1 SVEIQNGQKNFYFPQ
16 GQRGIV
22 FGNQS
27 FQGGRDSQSNKPVQF
42 SNRLIQTVLKS
53 GRMDDA
59 LLSQR
64 NLEGKTLLHVAS
76 DKGHEKLLAKL
87 LAHPGIDI
95 NAMDN
100 YGYTALVLASDR
112 GYQKIVSKLLA
123 YPGIDIN
130 YRSQYGYTALGL
142 SCINGRNN
150 TVETLLADPRIEKN
164 GPSQKGSTPLI
175 LAAMYGHSKIVK
187 QLVAS
192 PGVHINAQNDYG
204 YNALMAASEHGY
216 RKCVETLLQQPGIEI
231 NAKDYT
237 GKTALALASMY
248 GHFKCV
254 EKLLAH
260 PDIQVNAKDHKGK
273 TALMDALNLPA
284 TRRLNH
290 VWGDFI
296 PRFLKSP
303 RENTINALLAHPTLQ
318 MNAKDHK
325 GNTALTWALMN
336 GYEKIVVQL
345 LARPEIEI
353 HAKSQDS
360 KTALAIAAVNGHTKI
375 LESLLSH
382 LGPEVDAGSRQKL
395 ALILLMANHLTT
407 QDPKNSG
414 SLAFVTLLPE
424 LLLSHP
430 IDFLKNSFSSIESFF
445 SRKRSYRNYHPN
457 EAELLLMLKHPDLLD
472 RDPNKTGRLTF
483 CLTSISHFIVTGAQL
498 SDETL
503 KTWGDI
509 GFLTHGF
516 RFWRYDTVGGNDS
529 LMAQFGSIPAPAPRP
544 LNEVFGKGFL
554 YEDKAS
560 GALVEFRRGYLLVS
574 HPDKGT
580 LVIRNS
586 SPAFGRD
593 LLKHPAYY
601 LKNSLTKTEILNFD
615 PRTLTNKDSILYRDH
630 YPNNKD
636 SSLYSAKGMTWLTNR
651 LLEINTRYRRFK
663 LDTEAFEKGVFKGHL
678 SPGFQKM
685 VQVLNMFKSKN
696 LPLPDLAFTKPEFP
710 PYQPYYY
717 PDEDMKKMDRFP
729 LTPSH
734 LQELNDFVSGR
745 WSEQKYPE
753 SDWLRF
759 LNKAGVENRGEL
771 VMLEP
776 EKSMGTTV

>member
-1 SVEIQNGQKNFYFPQ
+1 LKSLGIQNGQKSFYFPL
-16 GQRGIV
+16 GQRGV
-22 FGNQS
+22 TFGNHS
-27 FQGGRDSQSNKPVQF
+27 FPGRPDSQSNKPIQF
-42 SNRLIQTVLKS
+42 SNSLIQKILKS

-59 LLSQR
+59 LLIQR

-95 NAMDN
+95 NAKDN

-130 YRSQYGYTALGL
+130 YKSQYGYTALGL

-204 YNALMAASEHGY
+204 YNALMAASEYGFE
-216 RKCVETLLQQPGIEI
+216 KSVETLLQQPGIEI
-231 NAKDYT
+231 NGKDHS
-237 GKTALALASMY
+237 GKTALASASMY

-260 PDIQVNAKDHKGK
+260 PDIQVNATDHEGK
-273 TALMDALNLPA
+273 TALMDALSLPA
-284 TRRLNH
+284 TRRFND

-296 PRFLKSP
+296 PGFLKNP
-303 RENTINALLAHPTLQ
+303 RENTVNALLAHPTLQ
-318 MNAKDHK
+318 INAKDFQGH
-325 GNTALTWALMN
+325 TALTWASMN

-345 LARPEIEI
+345 LARPEIEL
-353 HAKSQDS
+353 HAKTQDG

-382 LGPEVDAGSRQKL
+382 LGPEVDAVSRQKL

-407 QDPKNSG
+407 QNPKNSG

-445 SRKRSYRNYHPN
+445 SSKRSFRNYHPN
-457 EAELLLMLKHPDLLD
+457 EAELLLLLKHPDLLD
-472 RDPNKTGRLTF
+472 REPNKTGRLTS

-516 RFWRYDTVGGNDS
+516 RFWRYDTVGGAES
-529 LMAQFGSIPAPAPRP
+529 LMAQFGFIPAPDSRP

-586 SPAFGRD
+586 SPVFGRD

-601 LKNSLTKTEILNFD
+601 LKNSLTKTEILNLD
-615 PRTLTNKDSILYRDH
+615 PRTLSDQDSILNRDH
-630 YPNNKD
+630 YPNKND
-636 SSLYSAKGMTWLTNR
+636 PRTSSAQGITALTNT
-651 LLEINTRYRRFK
+651 LLNINTQYRRFK
-663 LDTEAFEKGVFKGHL
+663 LDTEAFEKGEFKGHL
-678 SPGFQKM
+678 SQGFQNL

-696 LPLPDLAFTKPEFP
+696 LPLPDLAFAQPEFP
-710 PYQPYYY
+710 PYQTYYY
-717 PDEDMKKMDRFP
+717 PDGDMKKMDRFP

-734 LQELNDFVSGR
+734 LQELNDFVSGN
-745 WSEQKYPE
+745 WDEQKYPE

-759 LNKAGVENRGEL
+759 LTQAGVENRGEL

-776 EKSMGTTV
+776 EKK